1 MTSSIHYSEGQDYLP
16 PFFSFDIPSL
26 TAAVLNRRAIC
37 IVTRARFQ
45 NLALSPRPYRRWHE
59 VLESFLPS
67 LSARAGKITYYLMYL
82 HTTETMVDPRFF
94 IDENYR
100 HAMER
105 CLECEDR
112 EECELFL
119 QMKEGGQIVVH
130 CPRGIMKMV

>member
-1 MTSSIHYSEGQDYLP
+1 
-16 PFFSFDIPSL
+16 
-26 TAAVLNRRAIC
+26 
-37 IVTRARFQ
+37 
-45 NLALSPRPYRRWHE
+45 
-59 VLESFLPS
+59 
-67 LSARAGKITYYLMYL
+67 
-82 HTTETMVDPRFF
+82 MVDPRFF